1 MSPALAHLPCC
12 EGERNHRRFFQITAL
27 VTAGAAPQ
35 APGWAQGKKTPNSRR
50 AWLSD
55 GLIMVLSLKLIK
67 TRGSPAAPMGS
78 ASTDW
83 PALGLAP
90 EHTWFHQHWN
100 RFCPHCFLGC
110 SVKEVLSQIM
120 RFWDHPIHSSS
131 PAISFVQFSCVE
143 HTLCYLMPYFSHSV
157 SSTQQQQNS
166 QPACEEN
173 SYQ

>member
-12 EGERNHRRFFQITAL
+12 EGERNHRRLFQTTAL

-90 EHTWFHQHWN
+90 EHAWFHQHWN
-100 RFCPHCFLGC
+100 RFCFLGC

-131 PAISFVQFSCVE
+131 PVISFVQFSCAE